1 MKILAHLALTGG
13 LLSTLS
19 CALSPDALAKRLI
32 KTMPVADVATQRSQA
47 IVSATNALSEITEPN
62 LAFGVSVPTLE
73 RLLNSAPL
81 KALGVQSVKLSG
93 EQQLL
98 RADVAFSRKF
108 SGGKLLDKL
117 QPEVSGTLS
126 FYAGITSGTT
136 EGENESVLTLTLLPA
151 LTGVTIDSAVVR
163 DRYNLT
169 ALGKE
174 LAGVLTQYAANISG
188 ELARSP
194 AMRINI
200 PTTLAD
206 VKHPIKLPVAGGL
219 ADITLTDQP
228 IRAPVR
234 LFGVAW
240 LITDDSITGL
250 AQTVP
255 VEGVSLAAGA
265 QEPPPYEALRQQF
278 LETFNRAFA
287 PPSLSKD
294 AWVAIRKDLLAF
306 ITNNVVQQA
315 EVCITSDAELPRQ
328 ALSKEVRFPEAPAG
342 DCTST
347 HVCPEAAPCNF
358 TPQRDTRDCTRCVR
372 FRPGPPFGDGGCAE
386 QGNDPLCELARAAKN
401 KLFDAAAALKKS
413 DCERLNFTAKVACDA
428 QKTSEKALCEAKKDV
443 LTRLAKT
450 GTLASVEAG
459 VSART
464 ENLRVCLQRLRISPQ
479 VDQAEIA
486 LQVTG
491 AASADV
497 DVKFVPLDLA
507 GKLVCQVPFAGS
519 QHFRASLRETHLS
532 FAPRFV
538 LLGNQAKITL
548 PAGNVPLR
556 LEPGPTQFLVDNV
569 DLRLS
574 CRGLN
579 LIKPLVLLL
588 TPFIPALRGDIDFK
602 YPERELLVDLPMPR
616 QRVLDV
622 PVAASLGQSPT
633 AFFLSGE
640 IEP

>member
-13 LLSTLS
+13 LLGTLS
-19 CALSPDALAKRLI
+19 CALSPDALAKRLVQ
-32 KTMPVADVATQRSQA
+32 TMPVADVATQRGQA
-47 IVSATNALSEITEPN
+47 IGSATNALSEITEPN
-62 LAFGVSVPTLE
+62 LAFGVSVPALE
-73 RLLNSAPL
+73 RLLNTAPL
-81 KALGVQSVKLSG
+81 QALGVQSVKLSG

-117 QPEVSGTLS
+117 QPVVSGTLS
-126 FYAGITSGTT
+126 FYMGITSGTT

-151 LTGVTIDSAVVR
+151 LTGVTIDSAVVH
-163 DRYNLT
+163 DRYSLT

-174 LAGVLTQYAANISG
+174 LADVLTRYAANISG

-255 VEGVSLAAGA
+255 VEGPPLAAGA
-265 QEPPPYEALRQQF
+265 QETPSYDALRQQF
-278 LETFNRAFA
+278 LETFHRAFA
-287 PPSLSKD
+287 PPSLSKA

-306 ITNNVVQQA
+306 ITNSVVQQA
-315 EVCITSDAELPRQ
+315 EVCITSDAELPRE

-347 HVCPEAAPCNF
+347 
-358 TPQRDTRDCTRCVR
+358 
-372 FRPGPPFGDGGCAE
+372 
-386 QGNDPLCELARAAKN
+386 
-401 KLFDAAAALKKS
+401 
-413 DCERLNFTAKVACDA
+413 
-428 QKTSEKALCEAKKDV
+428 SEKALCEAKKA
-443 LTRLAKT
+443 LTRLAKK
-450 GTLASVEAG
+450 GTLATVEAG
-459 VSART
+459 VAART

-479 VDQAEIA
+479 VDEAEIA
-486 LQVTG
+486 LHVTG

-497 DVKFVPLDLA
+497 DVKFVPLGLA

-538 LLGNQAKITL
+538 LVGNQAKITL
-548 PAGNVPLR
+548 PEGNVPLR